1 MRPILTLLM
10 SSAIFPGCGDKEPT
24 DTSLDTEPVDSGDP
38 TDTDTGTSG
47 PCATPAAIFID
58 ADGDE
63 TDLTDALTTGEYT
76 TLSEPGTLSVCPGTW
91 FARLLLRADIEVV
104 GLGAEPSETV
114 LSGGESGT
122 ILDLGGP
129 RQFTVRNLTLDRGA
143 GLDVEHNSG
152 GGGLYCEENGTVT
165 VEDVTFS
172 NGFANDGAG
181 MYAVRCTVEL
191 TDTVFIDNLSED
203 DGGALTLWESTATLR
218 GVTFENNTALDGGAM
233 ALFSSDV
240 SIEDTVIVDNVASYF
255 AGGIWQYDSTL
266 ALRDVTLSGNLNSG
280 PFGGGLWSYGSATLE
295 RVAFTDNTVSGNGGG
310 LYVYFDSE
318 VSGTDCDFSGNSPD
332 AIWTDDYSDEGGVSH
347 TAGTGYSFQCGANTC
362 WEK

>member
-1 MRPILTLLM
+1 MRPILGLLI
-10 SSAIFPGCGDKEPT
+10 STTILHGCGDKALGDTDTATAPTDSGSPT
-24 DTSLDTEPVDSGDP
+24 DTSPPDTA
-38 TDTDTGTSG
+38 
-47 PCATPAAIFID
+47 PCATPAAIFVD
-58 ADGDE
+58 EDGDE
-63 TDLTDALTTGEYT
+63 TDLTEALTTGEYT

-91 FARLLLRADIEVV
+91 FARLLLRADIDVV
-104 GLGAEPSETV
+104 GLGTDRAETV

-122 ILDLGGP
+122 ILDVGGP

-165 VEDVTFS
+165 IEDVTFS

-181 MYAVRCTVEL
+181 LYAVRCTVEL
-191 TDTVFIDNLSED
+191 TDTVFTDNLSED

-218 GVTFENNTALDGGAM
+218 GVTFRNNTALDGGAM

-240 SIEDTVIVDNVASYF
+240 LVEDSVIADNVASYF

-266 ALRDVTLSGNLNSG
+266 SLRDVTLSGNLNSG
-280 PFGGGLWSYGSATLE
+280 SFGGGLWAYGSATLE
-295 RVAFTDNTVSGNGGG
+295 RVEFMDNAVSGTGGG

-318 VSGTDCDFSGNSPD
+318 VTGTDCDFSGNSPD
-332 AIWTDDYSDEGGVSH
+332 DIWTDDYGDDGGVSH
-347 TAGTGYSFQCGANTC
+347 AAGTGYSFECAANTC
-362 WEK
+362 SEK